1 MKSAAESNVFSR
13 NYTVNIRGRLLDLS
27 TPAVMGILNITPDSF
42 FEGSR
47 VQTTKEVVSRAAK
60 MLEAG
65 ASIIDVGGHSTRP
78 GAEQVPLHEEK
89 SRVLMAISVIIKH
102 FPNAIIS
109 CDTFNSETARAA
121 VSEGASIIND
131 VSGGELDKGMFTTV
145 AQLGVP
151 YILMHMRGN
160 PQTMVHQTDY
170 DNIQL
175 EIITWLQRKV
185 RQLHDAGV
193 RDIIVDPGFGF
204 SKTVEQNFQLLRR
217 LDLFRVMGMPL
228 LVGLSR
234 KSMVWR
240 TLGIEAGEALNG
252 TTVLNTIAL
261 LNGASI
267 IRVHDV
273 REAVEAVKLFSAYQR
288 S

>member
-13 NYTVNIRGRLLDLS
+13 NYTLNIRGRLLDLS

-47 VQTTKEVVSRAAK
+47 VQTDKEILAKASR
-60 MLEAG
+60 MLEEG
-65 ASIIDVGGHSTRP
+65 VSILDIGGHSTRP
-78 GAEQVPLHEEK
+78 GASQVSVEVEK
-89 SRVLMAISVIIKH
+89 SRVLMAIRSVIKH
-102 FPNAIIS
+102 FPEAIIS
-109 CDTFNSETARAA
+109 CDTFNSEIAQAA

-131 VSGGELDKGMFTTV
+131 VSGGELDKEMFATV
-145 AQLGVP
+145 ARLGVP
-151 YILMHMRGN
+151 YVLMHMRGN

-170 DNIQL
+170 NNIHL
-175 EIITWLQRKV
+175 EVITWLQRKMHHL
-185 RQLHDAGV
+185 REAGV
-193 RDIIVDPGFGF
+193 KDIIVDPGFGF

-217 LDLFRVMGMPL
+217 LDLFRVLGLPV

-252 TTVLNTIAL
+252 TTVLNSVAL

-267 IRVHDV
+267 LRVHDV
-273 REAVEAVKLFSAYQR
+273 RQAIEAVKLCSVYQR
-288 S
+288 A